1 MKTKITILTLA
12 ICFAL
17 SNCADHKEKTI
28 VNVLAIANK
37 TIEEVNSVLGKP
49 DTIIKINPIIK
60 VNPVGTPNE
69 TIAAIQV
76 FYKNKNIVVVFIDD
90 LSDWITIKNISN
102 LQMSEYII
110 TALGLPQTNP
120 RLFNPTSHIS
130 WEEVYGIKE
139 ISFFSVD
146 SSMVDN
152 IYIRVNNRNN

>member
-37 TIEEVNSVLGKP
+37 TIEEVNTVLGKP
-49 DTIIKINPIIK
+49 DTIIQINPIIK
-60 VNPVGTPNE
+60 VNPVGTPNVSIPA
-69 TIAAIQV
+69 TQV
-76 FYKNKNIVVVFIDD
+76 FYKNKNIEVVFIDN
-90 LSDWITIKNISN
+90 LADWINIKNISN
-102 LQMSEYII
+102 LQMSEYMI

-120 RLFNPTSHIS
+120 RLFDPTSHIS
-130 WEEVYGIKE
+130 WEEVNGINE

-152 IYIRVNNRNN
+152 IYIRVNAR

>member
-1 MKTKITILTLA
+1 MKTKITILTLL
-12 ICFAL
+12 ICLAL

-28 VNVLAIANK
+28 VKVLAIANK

-69 TIAAIQV
+69 TIPAIQV
-76 FYKNKNIVVVFIDD
+76 FYKNKNIEVVFIND
-90 LSDWITIKNISN
+90 LADWITIKNISN
-102 LQMSEYII
+102 LQMSEYMI

-120 RLFNPTSHIS
+120 RLFDPTSHIS
-130 WEEVYGIKE
+130 WEEVNGINE

-152 IYIRVNNRNN
+152 IYIRVHAP